1 VDHSGGGGKDA
12 VTRLRVGSRLR
23 LDSRLR
29 LSWGPNWPRYSLAGT
44 VGALVFGCA
53 SFTPSLLPRDWWLQ
67 ALVAGLSGGFGY
79 AVGVFAAWIGRSVI
93 ARTPSPAVMRR
104 LWLGFAAV
112 AAPLVAVTL
121 WLGQNWQ
128 DELHRLMGEPPPDSY
143 AWVRILFLST
153 GIVVF
158 GIAVVRALRWL
169 DHLVTRRLAR
179 HFPQRLARPMAVV
192 LIGAMLV
199 TVNDGLI
206 WRIIVESANSTFRL
220 TNTSTDPGVVRPA
233 DPGRSGS
240 PASLVPW
247 QTLGRQGRDFVSG
260 GPTRT
265 ELAAFGGRLT
275 RSPVRVYAGLDS
287 APTTHQRA
295 ALAVRELRRAGGF
308 DRSVLVVVTT
318 TGTGQVEADNVD
330 AIELMYRGDTA
341 IVAMQYSYLPSWI
354 SFLGDHEKA
363 QAAGRELFDQVY
375 DAWAALPVGRR
386 PKLLVSG
393 TSLGAFGAEAAFSG
407 LEDIRHRTDGV
418 VWAGPPNASTL
429 HTEFRAQRDAGSPEW
444 RPVLDHGRYV
454 RFAGVSAD
462 LANPTSSIRPSVVY
476 LQNGSDP
483 IVFWSPRLL
492 FDRPDWLGEKQARD
506 VSPAMFWIPV
516 VTFWQ
521 VTADLPFALKAPAGH
536 GHNYRE
542 MFADAWA
549 AVAPPPGWTA
559 ADTTRLRVALAAGT
573 SS

>member
-1 VDHSGGGGKDA
+1 M
-12 VTRLRVGSRLR
+12 R
-23 LDSRLR
+23 
-29 LSWGPNWPRYSLAGT
+29 WPTYSLVGT
-44 VGALVFGCA
+44 LGALVFGCA

-67 ALVAGLSGGFGY
+67 AVVAGLSASFGY
-79 AVGVFAAWIGRSVI
+79 AVGVFLAWIGRAVVG
-93 ARTPSPAVMRR
+93 RTPSAATIRR
-104 LWLGFAAV
+104 LWLGLAAV
-112 AAPLVAVTL
+112 AVPLAGVTL
-121 WLGQNWQ
+121 WQGQRWQ
-128 DELHRLMGEPPPDSY
+128 VELHGLMGEPPPDSY
-143 AWVRILFLST
+143 AWVRILFVSA

-158 GIAVVRALRWL
+158 GIALVRALRWL
-169 DHLVTRRLAR
+169 DHQVTRRLAR

-192 LIGAMLV
+192 LIGTLLV
-199 TVNDGLI
+199 GVNDGLV
-206 WRIIVESANSTFRL
+206 WRMIVESANSTFRL
-220 TNTSTDPGVVRPA
+220 TNTSTDPGVMRPTA
-233 DPGRSGS
+233 AGRSGS

-247 QTLGRQGRDFVSG
+247 NTLGRQGRDFVAGS
-260 GPTRT
+260 PSAA
-265 ELAAFGGRLT
+265 EVAAFGGTLR

-287 APTTHQRA
+287 APTTHARA

-318 TGTGQVEADNVD
+318 TGTGQVESDNVD

-341 IVAMQYSYLPSWI
+341 VVAMQYSYLPSWI

-375 DAWAALPVGRR
+375 DAWAALPAERR

-418 VWAGPPNASTL
+418 VWAGPPNASAL
-429 HTEFRAQRDAGSPEW
+429 HTDFVAQRDFGSPEW
-444 RPVLDHGRYV
+444 LPVLDEGRYV
-454 RFAGVSAD
+454 RFAAAPSD
-462 LANPTSSIRPSVVY
+462 LDSPGSVTRPNVVY

-492 FDRPDWLGEKQARD
+492 FDKPDWLGEKPARD
-506 VSPAMFWIPV
+506 VSPDMFWIPV

-521 VTADLPFALKAPAGH
+521 VTADLPFALKVPAGH

-549 AVAPPPGWTA
+549 AVAAPAGWTA
-559 ADTTRLRVALAAGT
+559 ADTERLRVALAART
-573 SS
+573 H

>member
-1 VDHSGGGGKDA
+1 
-12 VTRLRVGSRLR
+12 L
-23 LDSRLR
+23 
-29 LSWGPNWPRYSLAGT
+29 
-44 VGALVFGCA
+44 GALVFGCA

-67 ALVAGLSGGFGY
+67 AVVAGLSASFGY
-79 AVGVFAAWIGRSVI
+79 AVGVFLAWIGKAVVGR
-93 ARTPSPAVMRR
+93 APSPATIRR
-104 LWLGFAAV
+104 LWLGLAAV
-112 AAPLVAVTL
+112 TVPLAGVTL
-121 WLGQNWQ
+121 WLGQRWQ
-128 DELHRLMGEPPPDSY
+128 VDLHRLMGEPPPDSY
-143 AWVRILFLST
+143 AWVRILFVST

-158 GIAVVRALRWL
+158 GITVIRALRWL
-169 DHLVTRRLAR
+169 DDQVTRRLAR
-179 HFPQRLARPMAVV
+179 HFPPRLARPIAVV
-192 LIGAMLV
+192 LIGTLLV
-199 TVNDGLI
+199 GVNDGLV
-206 WRIIVESANSTFRL
+206 WRVIVESANSTFRL
-220 TNTSTDPGVVRPA
+220 TNTSTDPGVMRPTA
-233 DPGRSGS
+233 AGRSGS

-247 QTLGRQGRDFVSG
+247 NTLGRQGRHFAAG
-260 GPTRT
+260 GPSVG
-265 ELAAFGGRLT
+265 ELAAFGGRLKS
-275 RSPVRVYAGLDS
+275 SPVRVYAGLDS
-287 APTTHQRA
+287 APTTHARA

-318 TGTGQVEADNVD
+318 TGTGQVESDNVD

-341 IVAMQYSYLPSWI
+341 VVAMQYSYLPSWI

-375 DAWAALPVGRR
+375 DAWAALPAERR

-429 HTEFRAQRDAGSPEW
+429 HTEFVTQRDPGSPEW
-444 RPVLDHGRYV
+444 RPVLRQGRYV
-454 RFAGVSAD
+454 RFATAPSD
-462 LANPTSSIRPSVVY
+462 LDGPSSVTRPNVVY

-492 FDRPDWLGEKQARD
+492 FDKPDWLGEKPARD
-506 VSPAMFWIPV
+506 VSPDMFWIPV

-521 VTADLPFALKAPAGH
+521 VTADLPFALKAPPGH

-549 AVAPPPGWTA
+549 AVAPPAGWTV
-559 ADTTRLRVALAAGT
+559 ADTDRLRVALAART
-573 SS
+573 R